1 MKVMVKTQG
10 LDKIEKELAS
20 FEKKATQ
27 GLDQIVKTAAVLCVA
42 LAKKNLSRP
51 YPQGARD
58 TSQLHDNI
66 TYERGPQ
73 SEGITYRVGTNVE
86 HAPFIEFGTKPHFPP
101 LGDENKGLIRWVMRH
116 MRSARGQKPV
126 FSGVKRKDRKAVAKQ
141 IAMAIAWKIYHHGT
155 PPKPF
160 LRPAFIQAK
169 QKLLQDLEAKY
180 K

>member
-27 GLDQIVKTAAVLCVA
+27 GLDQTVKTAAVLCVA
-42 LAKKNLSRP
+42 QAKKNLSRP
-51 YPQGARD
+51 YPEGAID
-58 TSQLHDNI
+58 TGQLRNNI
-66 TYERGPQ
+66 TYEEIITQ
-73 SEGITYRVGTNVE
+73 EGITYRVGTNVS

-101 LGDENKGLIRWVMRH
+101 LGDENKGLMRWAIRH
-116 MRSARGQKPV
+116 MGAAKGKTPV
-126 FSGVKRKDRKAVAKQ
+126 FGKVKKADRVDKARS
-141 IAMAIAWKIYHHGT
+141 IAFAIAKKIAKYGT